1 MINISPKLTQHLSSE
16 VLTIAYCLQVTLQNK
31 KIIGL
36 TNFDQNLVIDNITY
50 ETVSG
55 LNIDTLKYNSISG
68 NSAKI
73 DITINSNTIK
83 EEEILSGLYDFAK
96 VKIFLVNYTD
106 LTQGNATLFY
116 GSINKITVID
126 DKFTAEVS
134 SIFNTL
140 SKNVG
145 DFFSSSC
152 RAQFCD
158 NKCKLNKEAFTDIHS
173 ITRVISN
180 QEFECINL
188 INIDN
193 YYTYGLITFI
203 TGQNNNLTLEIKS
216 HNKSYI
222 KLYNITPYKVS
233 INDKFSIVAGCDKS
247 FTTCSNRF
255 NNSKNFRG
263 EPHIPEI
270 HF

>member
-1 MINISPKLTQHLSSE
+1 MKNINTKLQQHLSSE
-16 VLTIAYCLQVTLQNK
+16 ILTIAHCLQIILQNK

-36 TNFDQNLVIDNITY
+36 TNFDQNLHIDNITY
-50 ETVSG
+50 EATSE
-55 LNIDTLKYNSISG
+55 LIIDTLKYNFNYG
-68 NSAKI
+68 NSTKI
-73 DITINSNTIK
+73 ETTINNNIIK
-83 EEEILSGLYDFAK
+83 EEEIISGLYDSAI

-106 LTQGNATLFY
+106 LTQGSVILFY
-116 GSINKITVID
+116 GNIDEITLIN
-126 DKFTAEVS
+126 DKLIAE
-134 SIFNTL
+134 L
-140 SKNVG
+140 SGLYNILSRNIG

-158 NKCKLNKEAFTDIHS
+158 NKCKLNKEEFTNIYS
-173 ITRVISN
+173 ITRVISD

-193 YYTYGLITFI
+193 YYTYGFITFI
-203 TGQNNNLTLEIKS
+203 GGENNNSTVEVKS
-216 HNKSYI
+216 HNQTYI
-222 KLYNITPYKVS
+222 KFYNTLPKKISVHDT
-233 INDKFSIVAGCDKS
+233 FSIVAGCDKS

-270 HF
+270 H